1 MKILRGIV
9 VFILVL
15 GGIYL
20 IGPRVKTPEL
30 NNDVVEVPSDINKLK
45 KWINNKENSLGN
57 VRIGN
62 ESYIVFND
70 STPKKTE
77 YSVVYLHGFTAS
89 GKEGDPVHRDIAKKI
104 GANLYVP
111 RLYGHGL
118 KEKEPML
125 NYNNDD
131 YWKSAKEAISI
142 AKVLGDKVIVLGTS
156 HGGVLSLSLGTDPK
170 IVAICL
176 FAPNIEVFDP
186 LAKLISKP
194 WGLLLA
200 RIVRGG
206 KYHYMDNM
214 NPEKKKFWTHK
225 IRLEST
231 LHMQKLLD
239 IKMTEDTYKKIK
251 IPVFMGYYFKNDS
264 MQDKVVSVP
273 AMLKM
278 FDKLGTPK
286 ELKVKKAFPDA
297 GDHVITC
304 SLSTQSYDKVTKEVI
319 TFLTEKLKIQYV
331 EN

>member
-1 MKILRGIV
+1 MKILRGIIL
-9 VFILVL
+9 FILVL

-20 IGPRVKTPEL
+20 MGPRVNTPEL
-30 NNDVVEVPSDINKLK
+30 NNNTVEVPSDLNKLK
-45 KWINNKENSLGN
+45 NWIINKENRLGN
-57 VRIGN
+57 VRSGN
-62 ESYIVFND
+62 ESYIIFND
-70 STPKKTE
+70 SIPKKTK

-89 GKEGDPVHRDIAKKI
+89 GKEGDPVHRNIAKKI

-111 RLYGHGL
+111 RLHGHGL
-118 KEKEPML
+118 EEKEPML
-125 NYNNDD
+125 NYNNED
-131 YWKSAKEAISI
+131 YWESAKEALSI
-142 AKVLGDKVIVLGTS
+142 AKVLGDEVIFLGTS
-156 HGGVLSLSLGTDPK
+156 HGGVLSLSLGTDPS
-170 IVAICL
+170 IAAICL
-176 FAPNIEVFDP
+176 FGPNIEVFDP

-239 IKMTEDTYKKIK
+239 IKMREDTFKKIK

-278 FDKLGTPK
+278 FDQLGTPK
-286 ELKVKKAFPDA
+286 ELKVKKAFPNA
-297 GDHVITC
+297 GDHVITS
-304 SLSTQSYDKVTKEVI
+304 SLSTKSYDKVTQEVI
-319 TFLTEKLKIQYV
+319 TFLIQKLKI
-331 EN
+331 ENVKN

>member
-1 MKILRGIV
+1 MKKLRGIIL
-9 VFILVL
+9 FILVL

-20 IGPRVKTPEL
+20 MGPRVITPEL
-30 NNDVVEVPSDINKLK
+30 NNNAVEVPSDLNKLK
-45 KWINNKENSLGN
+45 NWIINKENGLGN
-57 VRIGN
+57 VRSGN
-62 ESYIVFND
+62 ESYIIFND
-70 STPKKTE
+70 SIPKKTE

-89 GKEGDPVHRDIAKKI
+89 GKEGDPVHRNIAKKI

-111 RLYGHGL
+111 RLHGHGL
-118 KEKEPML
+118 EEKEPML
-125 NYNNDD
+125 NYNNED
-131 YWKSAKEAISI
+131 YWQSAKEALSI
-142 AKVLGDKVIVLGTS
+142 AKVLGDKVIFLGTS
-156 HGGVLSLSLGTDPK
+156 HGGVLSLSLGTDPS
-170 IVAICL
+170 IAAICL
-176 FAPNIEVFDP
+176 FGPNIEVFDP

-200 RIVRGG
+200 RIVKGG

-239 IKMTEDTYKKIK
+239 IKMRENTFKKIK

-278 FDKLGTPK
+278 FDQLGTPK

-297 GDHVITC
+297 GDHVITS
-304 SLSTQSYDKVTKEVI
+304 SLSTKSYDKVTHEVI
-319 TFLTEKLKIQYV
+319 TFLTEKLKIQNV
-331 EN
+331 KN